1 MFDNKTIKLIGIV
14 VSAIGI
20 AVDVI
25 SKVVETKQMEEMV
38 QEEVKKA
45 LAQREDEEE

>member
-38 QEEVKKA
+38 QEKVNKA

>member
-1 MFDNKTIKLIGIV
+1 MFDNKTIKLIGIA
-14 VSAIGI
+14 VSILGI

-38 QEEVKKA
+38 QEEVNKA

>member
-38 QEEVKKA
+38 QEEVNKA

>member
-25 SKVVETKQMEEMV
+25 SNVVETKQMAEMV
-38 QEEVKKA
+38 QEKVNKA

>member
-1 MFDNKTIKLIGIV
+1 MFDSKTIKIIGIV

-38 QEEVKKA
+38 QEEVNKA